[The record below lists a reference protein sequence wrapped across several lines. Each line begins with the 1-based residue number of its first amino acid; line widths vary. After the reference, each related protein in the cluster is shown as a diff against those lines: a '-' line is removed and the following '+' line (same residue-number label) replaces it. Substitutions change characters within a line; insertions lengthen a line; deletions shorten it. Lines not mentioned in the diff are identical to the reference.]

1 MTRKIVAMWASS
13 VGLSMLLAGC
23 GIGAYP
29 SAAAPKPPVRHTT
42 AARASASRAP
52 SSASDPSF
60 ASKSPVAT
68 PSTRATVPKSSANS
82 SAPDFGPVVQ
92 EAMRYIAPRTLV
104 YLEAPANIPIGR
116 PAWYLGSSA
125 SAAPDGY
132 QVQLQLT
139 TTPLGLN
146 SPHLTKGP
154 NGGLAHDVGYFG
166 ATAFLTDGEA
176 ASGLTAAVDW
186 SEPASS
192 GLKDVSLGNGI
203 AGKAWTRDGQTVVEW
218 TEGDWTLQANGAGAR
233 AAVVVEASRVA
244 AYLHT
249 RLLPQTRGYLTVT
262 AAGDGDHT
270 EIAWQWG
277 ATDYDVSDYHS
288 ALAAITMAISM
299 RPYPSHGRPYS
310 ADTPPFAG
318 QHVVMMQ
325 GSHIAPAVPEGY
337 PSSTSSNTT
346 FSKTAYRPVEGFRGT
361 LHGKPFI
368 LDFYDQYPVGQFI
381 GVSYGNRPVYF
392 GVGPSPNFYVLNF
405 TGDDVVLGNTA
416 AGTYMAINL
425 QTGHMSTDVVSLKG
439 FTGLVP
445 PPVISGLPT
454 TQYSVTIPY
463 GPQ

>member
-1 MTRKIVAMWASS
+1 M
-13 VGLSMLLAGC
+13 
-23 GIGAYP
+23 
-29 SAAAPKPPVRHTT
+29 
-42 AARASASRAP
+42 
-52 SSASDPSF
+52 
-60 ASKSPVAT
+60 
-68 PSTRATVPKSSANS
+68 PKSSANS
-82 SAPDFGPVVQ
+82 SALDFGPVVQ

-104 YLEAPANIPIGR
+104 YVEAPAKIPIGR
-116 PAWYLGSSA
+116 PGWYLGSSA

-154 NGGLAHDVGYFG
+154 NGGLVGCFG

-233 AAVVVEASRVA
+233 AAVAAEASRVA

-249 RLLPQTRGYLTVT
+249 RLLPETRGYLTVT

-299 RPYPSHGRPYS
+299 RPIPPMGGR
-310 ADTPPFAG
+310 TPPTRLRL
-318 QHVVMMQ
+318 
-325 GSHIAPAVPEGY
+325 PD
-337 PSSTSSNTT
+337 NTWC
-346 FSKTAYRPVEGFRGT
+346 
-361 LHGKPFI
+361 
-368 LDFYDQYPVGQFI
+368 
-381 GVSYGNRPVYF
+381 
-392 GVGPSPNFYVLNF
+392 
-405 TGDDVVLGNTA
+405 
-416 AGTYMAINL
+416 
-425 QTGHMSTDVVSLKG
+425 
-439 FTGLVP
+439 
-445 PPVISGLPT
+445 
-454 TQYSVTIPY
+454 
-463 GPQ
+463 